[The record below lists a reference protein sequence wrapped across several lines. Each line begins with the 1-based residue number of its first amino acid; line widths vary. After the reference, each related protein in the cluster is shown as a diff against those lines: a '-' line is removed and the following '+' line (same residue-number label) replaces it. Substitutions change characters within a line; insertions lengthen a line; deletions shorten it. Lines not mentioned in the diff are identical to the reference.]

1 MGSYLAGSLSA
12 GSLFE
17 IVLFHFFLAGSL
29 SAGSLFLR
37 ALLALHMDV
46 RRAGLRSRF
55 FLSTVLLLEY
65 YFACVVGAFAVYS
78 LGGVLLWGSVLA

>member
-1 MGSYLAGSLSA
+1 MGSLLAGSLSA

-37 ALLALHMDV
+37 ALLDV
-46 RRAGLRSRF
+46 RRAGLRVWF
-55 FLSTVLLLEY
+55 FLSTVPLPEY